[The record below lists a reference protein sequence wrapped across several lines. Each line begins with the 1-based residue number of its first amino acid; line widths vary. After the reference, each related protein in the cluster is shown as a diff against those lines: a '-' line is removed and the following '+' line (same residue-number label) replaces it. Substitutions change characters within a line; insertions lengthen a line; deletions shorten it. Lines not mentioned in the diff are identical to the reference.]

1 MENWNC
7 VDIIYSE
14 IPGTEVTING
24 VELKFIS
31 FDIPIEDIY
40 EKITINPV
48 DFSVDF
54 SGEFRCTSDNTK
66 LLKKLFLKLPRK
78 LKKKLHGTRDSRRR
92 NKINYV

>member
-48 DFSVDF
+48 DFS
-54 SGEFRCTSDNTK
+54 GEFRCTSDNTK